1 MITYGNDD
9 MNLNQ
14 LTVFH
19 KVAKLQSFTR
29 AADALCLTQP
39 GISKHIKQLE
49 EYYGVRLFDR
59 LGKKVILTQAGEIL
73 FGKTE
78 VMFEHLNEAKVQI
91 DDMKSLTGGK
101 ICIGA
106 SITIGVY
113 VLPNLLGDFIR
124 RYPSIEISLDISLS
138 QEIEKKVL
146 SNALDLGFV
155 GHPVKDERVSVHRFL
170 ADELVVIVHPEHH
183 WAKRKTIQPHQLVD
197 QPFLVS
203 GEGSGTRRT
212 IEEKLRSKGIHL
224 TRIMEFGNTECVKKG
239 VEAGLGI
246 SIISKQVIA
255 REVSLNLIRS
265 IPLTGIMIKRNFNLI
280 YLKDKYL
287 NHLVQAF
294 LDFLRPLKYPPE
306 PLETLKKR

>member
-1 MITYGNDD
+1 

-14 LTVFH
+14 LMVFH

-29 AADALCLTQP
+29 AAETLCLTQP

-73 FGKTE
+73 FGKTA
-78 VMFEHLNEAKVQI
+78 VMFEHLDEAKVQI
-91 DDMKSLTGGK
+91 NDMKSLTGGK
-101 ICIGA
+101 ISIGA
-106 SITIGVY
+106 SVTIGVY

-138 QEIEKKVL
+138 QEIEGKVL
-146 SNALDLGFV
+146 SNSLDLGFV
-155 GHPVKDERVSVHRFL
+155 GHPVKDERLSIHRFL
-170 ADELVVIVHPEHH
+170 TDELVIILHPEHY
-183 WAKRKTIQPHQLVD
+183 WAKRKTIQPHQLTD

-203 GEGSGTRRT
+203 REGSGTRST
-212 IEEKLRSKGIHL
+212 VEERLRSKGIHL
-224 TRIMEFGNTECVKKG
+224 NRVMEFGNTECVKKA

-246 SIISKQVIA
+246 SIISKHVIA

-265 IPLTGIMIKRNFNLI
+265 IPLTGITTKRDFYI
-280 YLKDKYL
+280 IHLKDKYL
-287 NHLVQAF
+287 NNLVQAF
-294 LDFLRPLKYPPE
+294 LDFLKASEIPSRTP
-306 PLETLKKR
+306 